1 MDPGCTSVH
10 IERGEMKGPIS
21 VAASVVVL
29 VLAAAS
35 GALAGEVKGPPGT
48 PCGGDTGV
56 TCVHSTSTTAGPDH
70 ANSFCVFSGLND
82 MDPATGQTSKI
93 TQTPADGPAGAPGHG
108 FEVAPGVIISCKGG
122 GNLERGSGG

>member
-1 MDPGCTSVH
+1 
-10 IERGEMKGPIS
+10 MKRLLAAAAS
-21 VAASVVVL
+21 VAAL
-29 VLAAAS
+29 TLAAAS

-56 TCVHSTSTTAGPDH
+56 TCTHSTDRTAGPEH

-93 TQTPADGPAGAPGHG
+93 TQTPADGPPGAPGHG
-108 FEVAPGVIISCKGG
+108 FEVAPGVTVSCRGG
-122 GNLERGSGG
+122 GNLERGTGG